1 MKLFI
6 KIFSIGIISG
16 LILGGYLKIIEW
28 FTGKKIY
35 VLLMNI
41 DYFPVIGRME
51 INAVTEFGLHL
62 FVSVLLVFVIYFLF
76 LKWNIVTR
84 SLPYILGNAL
94 IGGILYITTILS
106 ERTPAIDD
114 LSALTYWICGHILY
128 GIIVWFLV
136 VNLIV
141 KK

>member
-6 KIFSIGIISG
+6 KLFSIGIISG
-16 LILGGYLKIIEW
+16 LLLGGFLMLIEG
-28 FTGKKIY
+28 FTGKTVY

-41 DYFPVIGRME
+41 DYFPVVGSWE
-51 INAVTEFGLHL
+51 IDAITEFALHL
-62 FVSVLLVFVIYFLF
+62 MVSILLVFVIYFLF
-76 LKWNIVTR
+76 SKWNIVTR
-84 SLPYILGNAL
+84 LIPYILMNAL
-94 IGGILYITTILS
+94 IGGMLYITTKLS

-114 LSALTYWICGHILY
+114 IVALIYWISGHILY

-136 VNLIV
+136 VKLIV